1 MIFFDQSFRL
11 GRAVGEKLAFRTVS
25 VKQKEAFEYWDLFTV
40 ANLTYTV
47 AEIKPFHKVIG

>member
-25 VKQKEAFEYWDLFTV
+25 AKQKEAFEYWDLFTD